1 MNKYK
6 VQLDDLKDKLNE
18 AQNANMKNSE
28 KIKFFDEKNSSSKI
42 TIQNLRKTLKEKE
55 IEIIKQRDMISN
67 FNTLNLEKG
76 GKSSTNQEKKEDEV
90 KIDELNK
97 RVKALKSDLE

>member
-18 AQNANMKNSE
+18 AQNANMKNIE
-28 KIKFFDEKNSSSKI
+28 KIKFIDEKNSGTKT
-42 TIQNLRKTLKEKE
+42 TIQNLRKTLRDKE
-55 IEIIKQRDMISN
+55 IEITKQREMILN
-67 FNTLNLEKG
+67 FNTLTIEKG
-76 GKSSTNQEKKEDEV
+76 KSPTNQEKKEDEV

-97 RVKALKSDLE
+97 KVKALKADLE